1 MQFPAETSDT
11 TGTPDGHFQGDIR
24 YGMNNA
30 GTTSQPYLSVILPTL
45 NEEATIGICIQKIQK
60 VLHDLGVS
68 GEIIVS
74 DSSTDRTP
82 DIARK
87 LGAVVVHPSH
97 RGYGFAYLE
106 AFTHARGAYIV
117 MGDADNTY
125 DFLELPLLIR
135 ELDLGADLVTG
146 SRFAGEIKKGAMT
159 PLHQYI
165 GNPLLTW
172 VLNTVF
178 HTEFSDTHCG
188 FRAIRADALKKL
200 DLQSWGMELASE
212 MLIKASRNGL
222 KIAEVPITYYPRET
236 PSNLNSFSDG
246 WRHVRF
252 ILLLKPMPFLTIPG
266 IFFALFGFLMMAA
279 FYASSEGP
287 AGRTHS
293 FILGAILFTGGF
305 QLLVSGLMIK
315 VYSVVHGFERPEGF
329 VRTLL
334 NYQNLEIFLAAG
346 IVVILAGLVIGG
358 FILENWIQSGFG
370 PLSQITNAVLSLSL
384 VIIGLEISFIAV
396 FISMMCLNSDV
407 SS

>member
-1 MQFPAETSDT
+1 
-11 TGTPDGHFQGDIR
+11 
-24 YGMNNA
+24 MNDS
-30 GTTSQPYLSVILPTL
+30 GGTSQPYLSVILPTL
-45 NEEATIGICIQKIQK
+45 NEETTIGICIQKIQK
-60 VLHDLGVS
+60 VLYDLGVS

-106 AFTHARGAYIV
+106 AFTHARGTYIV
-117 MGDADNTY
+117 MADADNTY
-125 DFLELPLLIR
+125 DFFDLPLLIR

-178 HTEFSDTHCG
+178 HTEFSDTHSG

-212 MLIKASRNGL
+212 MLIKASRDGL

-246 WRHVRF
+246 WRHIRF

-266 IFFALFGFLMMAA
+266 IFFAFFGFLMMAA
-279 FYASSEGP
+279 FYASSEG
-287 AGRTHS
+287 ASGRTHS
-293 FILGAILFTGGF
+293 FILGAILFMGGF
-305 QLLVSGLMIK
+305 QLLVYGLMIK
-315 VYSVVHGFERPEGF
+315 VYSVVHGFERPDGV

-346 IVVILAGLVIGG
+346 IVVIFAGLVIGG
-358 FILENWIQSGFG
+358 FILQGWIQSGFG

-384 VIIGLEISFIAV
+384 VILGLEISFIAV
-396 FISMMCLNSDV
+396 FISMMCLNSDI

>member
-1 MQFPAETSDT
+1 
-11 TGTPDGHFQGDIR
+11 
-24 YGMNNA
+24 MNTA

-45 NEEATIGICIQKIQK
+45 NEEATVGICIQKIQK
-60 VLHDLGVS
+60 VFDDLGVS

-146 SRFAGEIKKGAMT
+146 SRFAGEIQKGAMT

-165 GNPLLTW
+165 GNPFLTW

-188 FRAIRADALKKL
+188 FRAIRADALKKM

-222 KIAEVPITYYPRET
+222 KIVEVPITYYPRET

-252 ILLLKPMPFLTIPG
+252 IILLKPIPFLTIPG

-329 VRTLL
+329 VGTLL

>member
-11 TGTPDGHFQGDIR
+11 TGKADGHFQGDIR
-24 YGMNNA
+24 YGMNTA

-60 VLHDLGVS
+60 VFDDLGVS

-87 LGAVVVHPSH
+87 SGRLWCIPLTGAMGLPTWRHSPMP
-97 RGYGFAYLE
+97 G
-106 AFTHARGAYIV
+106 GAYIV

-135 ELDLGADLVTG
+135 ELDLGADLVIG
-146 SRFAGEIKKGAMT
+146 SRFAGEIQKGAMT

-178 HTEFSDTHCG
+178 HTDFSDTHSG

-200 DLQSWGMELASE
+200 DLQSWGMEFASE
-212 MLIKASRNGL
+212 MLIKASREGL
-222 KIAEVPITYYPRET
+222 KITEVPITYYPRET
-236 PSNLNSFSDG
+236 PSKLNSFSDG

-279 FYASSEGP
+279 FYTSSEGP

-305 QLLVSGLMIK
+305 QSSYPGLMIK

-329 VRTLL
+329 VQDTPQLP
-334 NYQNLEIFLAAG
+334 E
-346 IVVILAGLVIGG
+346 
-358 FILENWIQSGFG
+358 
-370 PLSQITNAVLSLSL
+370 P
-384 VIIGLEISFIAV
+384 
-396 FISMMCLNSDV
+396 
-407 SS
+407 

>member
-24 YGMNNA
+24 YRMNTA
-30 GTTSQPYLSVILPTL
+30 GNTSQPYLSVILPTL

-82 DIARK
+82 DIARE

-106 AFTHARGAYIV
+106 AFTHARGTYIV

-172 VLNTVF
+172 VLNTVS
-178 HTEFSDTHCG
+178 HTRFSDAHTG
-188 FRAIRADALKKL
+188 FRAIRADVLKML
-200 DLQSWGMELASE
+200 NLQSWGMELASE
-212 MLIKASRNGL
+212 MLIKASREGM
-222 KIAEVPITYYPRET
+222 KITEVPITYYPRET
-236 PSNLNSFSDG
+236 PSNLSSFSDG

-279 FYASSEGP
+279 FYTSSEGP
-287 AGRTHS
+287 SGRTHS
-293 FILGAILFTGGF
+293 FILGAIFFIGGF
-305 QLLVSGLMIK
+305 QLLASGLMIK
-315 VYSVVHGFERPEGF
+315 VYSAVHGFERSEGF
-329 VRTLL
+329 VEKFL
-334 NYQNLEIFLAAG
+334 NYQNLEVFLAAG

-358 FILENWIQSGFG
+358 FILKDWIQSGFG

-396 FISMMCLNSDV
+396 FISMMCLNSEV

>member
-11 TGTPDGHFQGDIR
+11 TGTPDGHFQGDRR
-24 YGMNNA
+24 YGMNTA

-60 VLHDLGVS
+60 VLDDLGVS

-172 VLNTVF
+172 VLNTVS
-178 HTEFSDTHCG
+178 HTRFSDAHTG
-188 FRAIRADALKKL
+188 FRAIRADALKTL
-200 DLQSWGMELASE
+200 NLQSWGMELASE
-212 MLIKASRNGL
+212 MLIKASRDGL
-222 KIAEVPITYYPRET
+222 KIVEVPITYYPRET

-329 VRTLL
+329 VRDTPQLP
-334 NYQNLEIFLAAG
+334 E
-346 IVVILAGLVIGG
+346 
-358 FILENWIQSGFG
+358 
-370 PLSQITNAVLSLSL
+370 P
-384 VIIGLEISFIAV
+384 
-396 FISMMCLNSDV
+396 
-407 SS
+407 